1 MIDIH
6 KYDSLN
12 EKLRIAIK
20 ENCKREA
27 EEYRQEMNELLKS

>member
-1 MIDIH
+1 MINIH
-6 KYDSLN
+6 KYNSLN

-27 EEYRQEMNELLKS
+27 EEYKKEMNELLMS